1 LPFGSG
7 ELRGKKSPPL
17 LARWLQESHRILT
30 PITTRRSRNVGADS
44 FRNNVFLFAH
54 PTMLSISISDEV
66 LTALERLTRTDEV
79 RHDLDLELFELR
91 LLDSLGVVELLVDV
105 SDRLN
110 IELSPAEF
118 DREAWAT
125 PRRIIAYLEGRL
137 APSPGD

>member
-1 LPFGSG
+1 
-7 ELRGKKSPPL
+7 
-17 LARWLQESHRILT
+17 
-30 PITTRRSRNVGADS
+30 
-44 FRNNVFLFAH
+44 
-54 PTMLSISISDEV
+54 MLSISISDEV

-91 LLDSLGVVELLVDV
+91 LLDSLGVVELLVDL
-105 SDRLN
+105 SDRLT

-118 DREAWAT
+118 DRETWAT